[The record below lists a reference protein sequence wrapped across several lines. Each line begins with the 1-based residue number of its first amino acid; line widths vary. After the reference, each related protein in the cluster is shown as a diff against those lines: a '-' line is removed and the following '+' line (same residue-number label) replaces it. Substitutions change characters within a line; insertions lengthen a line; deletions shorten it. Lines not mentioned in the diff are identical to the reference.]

1 MGTGNLRVPVTL
13 LPPLGKK
20 MHYLPEVTSFCW
32 ASLQR
37 FPVPTEAL
45 PGKSTR
51 LEMKHNYES
60 QVWRYMPLIHMGA
73 GGRGIEN
80 PRSRSTSAFQNEIM
94 SKRKRSSLGWGGTVG
109 EARQG
114 SGLVS
119 STTKYVNKH
128 KTGREE
134 KVKVFHKSPAPPRP
148 SVASVVS
155 LASA

>member
-1 MGTGNLRVPVTL
+1 MGAGNLRVPVTL
-13 LPPLGKK
+13 LPPLEEKDDF
-20 MHYLPEVTSFCW
+20 LPEVTSFCW

-37 FPVPTEAL
+37 FPVPMEAL

-60 QVWRYMPLIHMGA
+60 QAWRYMPVIHMGA
-73 GGRGIEN
+73 GGRGIGN
-80 PRSRSTSAFQNEIM
+80 SRSRSTSVFQNEIM

-109 EARQG
+109 EARRG

-119 STTKYVNKH
+119 STAKYVNKH
-128 KTGREE
+128 ITEREE